1 MADVRVVWLAAF
13 MALALGVTACTAATD
28 STSTAPEPTPA
39 ATISIMPKGDLPV
52 VQAPTTSSA
61 TTTAPA
67 PPPGVPVTTSPP
79 APPPGVPVTTSP
91 PAVVPANPGL
101 VIEATSLRL
110 PRPDKT
116 TVVPL
121 PRPAC
126 TPGVSPAP
134 TIRDVYPNRGDVKG
148 GTDILITGTNLDLG
162 PGTMVMFGSTAIA
175 PWSLSSA
182 ALSVIAPPGAAG
194 PITLKLSHPGGCN
207 VTAQFTYVDP
217 NAPVTSA
224 PSSAKSTTA
233 PPTTAPP
240 TTAPP
245 TTAPPTTGPPTTAPP
260 TIPAVNGPCPGG
272 SAPPKITG
280 ALPRTL
286 LTLGGETVEIFG
298 QGFATGSGQTA
309 VFMGGV
315 QVTPTSVTATR
326 IRFTSPPSQPGPI
339 TLKVAVPLGCTT
351 YAASDLKVVVPK
363 PVVTSASPSQGP
375 KAGGTAVV
383 ITGRYLANAS
393 VKVASTPATVTA
405 NSDTSIT
412 IVLPSVRY
420 AGNASLSVTTPGGSA
435 GLIFKYT
442 P

>member
-1 MADVRVVWLAAF
+1 
-13 MALALGVTACTAATD
+13 
-28 STSTAPEPTPA
+28 
-39 ATISIMPKGDLPV
+39 
-52 VQAPTTSSA
+52 
-61 TTTAPA
+61 
-67 PPPGVPVTTSPP
+67 VPVTT
-79 APPPGVPVTTSP
+79 AP
-91 PAVVPANPGL
+91 PAVVPVNPGL

-110 PRPDKT
+110 PRPDKIS
-116 TVVPL
+116 VVPL

-134 TIRDVYPNRGDVKG
+134 TIRDVYPNKGDVKG

-194 PITLKLSHPGGCN
+194 PITLKLSHPGGCS
-207 VTAQFTYVDP
+207 VTAAFTYVDP

-224 PSSAKSTTA
+224 PSSARSTTA

-245 TTAPPTTGPPTTAPP
+245 TT
-260 TIPAVNGPCPGG
+260 PAVNGPCPGG

-309 VFMGGV
+309 VFMGGI

-326 IRFTSPPSQPGPI
+326 IQFTSPPSQPGPI

-363 PVVTSASPSQGP
+363 PVVSSASPSQGP
-375 KAGGTAVV
+375 KAGGTTVV

-393 VKVASTPATVTA
+393 VKVASTPATITA

-420 AGNASLSVTTPGGSA
+420 AGNASLAVTTPGGSA